1 MINLISF
8 VTKTYAVIVINLLL
22 IDFEAI
28 RNQGIAN
35 LVVCIKEG
43 IYLFKSYTLVSS
55 RPSTFQTFRPCNI
68 ELNCELEKFHV
79 CVCISSLITMQ

>member
-22 IDFEAI
+22 IDCEAI

-35 LVVCIKEG
+35 LVVCIKED
-43 IYLFKSYTLVSS
+43 IYLKVILWFLPDLQPSEPSDLV
-55 RPSTFQTFRPCNI
+55 I
-68 ELNCELEKFHV
+68 LN
-79 CVCISSLITMQ
+79 

>member
-28 RNQGIAN
+28 RNQGVAN
-35 LVVCIKEG
+35 LVVYIKEG
-43 IYLFKSYTLVSS
+43 IYLFE
-55 RPSTFQTFRPCNI
+55 TFRPCNI
-68 ELNCELEKFHV
+68 ELKCELEKFHV
-79 CVCISSLITMQ
+79 CVFISPLITMQ